1 MSSLNAEMGL
11 VFSVE
16 NSRLRCYRVEPATA
30 LVSYREIV
38 SGAGRTANTCQCS
51 YMLAPWKEPHPGG
64 SHFNLHIP
72 AVTRRPSEMVA
83 SKMTYGASMICSG
96 SRIASVLRIMILVR
110 LGNSGLNVSRIILGC
125 GSYGS
130 SEWDSWVLGE
140 EEAFKHIKF
149 A

>member
-1 MSSLNAEMGL
+1 M
-11 VFSVE
+11 
-16 NSRLRCYRVEPATA
+16 PAP
-30 LVSYREIV
+30 R
-38 SGAGRTANTCQCS
+38 
-51 YMLAPWKEPHPGG
+51 KEPHLVG

-72 AVTRRPSEMVA
+72 AVTPRSSEMVA

-96 SRIASVLRIMILVR
+96 YRVVSFLRIMILVR
-110 LGNSGLNVSRIILGC
+110 LGNSGLKVSRIILGC